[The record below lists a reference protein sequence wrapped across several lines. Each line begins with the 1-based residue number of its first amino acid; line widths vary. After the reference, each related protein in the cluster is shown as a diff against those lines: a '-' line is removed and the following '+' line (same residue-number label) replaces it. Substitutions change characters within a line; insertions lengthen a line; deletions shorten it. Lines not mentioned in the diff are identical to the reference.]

1 MQLQRAGAT
10 VWAHALQAVVVVMA
24 GVLVMGVVVAQGE
37 VVVAGQKRVTPAM
50 RKARRLM
57 CEDRQG
63 RRRRRLHMAAST
75 NHQIHPAAL
84 STVMLSMAIAAMT
97 VMMMAVM
104 ADL

>member
-1 MQLQRAGAT
+1 MQLQRAGVT

-63 RRRRRLHMAAST
+63 RRRRRLHMAASA
-75 NHQIHPAAL
+75 NHHIHAL
-84 STVMLSMAIAAMT
+84 LTVMLSMVIANMT
-97 VMMMAVM
+97 IMMMAVM